1 MTCNKLCL
9 YLATTLL
16 TVDEFCWP
24 HHRLAMAKF
33 SKSRVWGKVPEGSPL
48 IFWRYPNFLATQL
61 RIGQR
66 KSYAKN
72 QLYLCS
78 PFDTN
83 GLWQTNAHT
92 QTDRHMTTAYT
103 ALAQRRAVNITAL
116 YRYFSYNVYLL
127 ANKLMMCCKIYALW
141 DIKMG
146 HFIFVILRQMCWT
159 EYYNSFTVT
168 MRNLLEKS
176 FQSFSSPGRPY
187 E

>member
-1 MTCNKLCL
+1 MPKTSSIC
-9 YLATTLL
+9 
-16 TVDEFCWP
+16 VVI
-24 HHRLAMAKF
+24 
-33 SKSRVWGKVPEGSPL
+33 S
-48 IFWRYPNFLATQL
+48 TQTACD
-61 RIGQR
+61 
-66 KSYAKN
+66 K
-72 QLYLCS
+72 
-78 PFDTN
+78 
-83 GLWQTNAHT
+83 QTHT
-92 QTDRHMTTAYT
+92 QIDRHMTTAYT

-146 HFIFVILRQMCWT
+146 HFIFVILRQMCWA

-168 MRNLLEKS
+168 MRNLPEKS